1 MKRHVAIMLLLGGGS
16 LPAQIPFTR
25 DVAPILAK
33 NCLSCHSASQKMSQL
48 DLSSRAAAVQGGQ
61 KNGPAIVPG
70 DAAKSP
76 LYRRLTGQDQPSMPL
91 GSRLS
96 DAEIKHMMREGF
108 RRLRVHPV
116 PSFASLITAL
126 RKNPDEP
133 IAEPAPDL
141 RNCDA
146 VPATE
151 RERMANV
158 LHRELDEAAR
168 AIATRLK
175 LGEAKFAVVREQL
188 ETVEGAVI
196 SEFTPLV

>member
-1 MKRHVAIMLLLGGGS
+1 MRIRPEERQRLAEIFLEEIEATRRRVSDRFQLEESLTVLSTSDELVGIRQFYCDLADSTWTPADEEVLTTMKS
-16 LPAQIPFTR
+16 
-25 DVAPILAK
+25 
-33 NCLSCHSASQKMSQL
+33 
-48 DLSSRAAAVQGGQ
+48 
-61 KNGPAIVPG
+61 
-70 DAAKSP
+70 
-76 LYRRLTGQDQPSMPL
+76 
-91 GSRLS
+91 LS
-96 DAEIKHMMREGF
+96 DSEIKHMMREGF